1 MSRKVVLLIVM
12 LLLAACASQQ
22 PAVSNNPPSGR
33 WSGDYGPD
41 AVRRESVSVEL
52 RWEGSELAGAVKTGV
67 RTFPLT
73 KASFAPQTG
82 DITLEFDT
90 AGNEGQPVHFVAQGK
105 VEGNVMTGT
114 WSRDEQRGDFRVT
127 REE

>member
-1 MSRKVVLLIVM
+1 MRRAIFLIAI

-22 PAVSNNPPSGR
+22 PAVSNNAPSGR

-41 AVRRESVSVEL
+41 AVRREQVSVEL
-52 RWEGSELAGAVKTGV
+52 RWEGSELTGAVKTGV
-67 RTFPLT
+67 RTFPIT
-73 KASFAPQTG
+73 KASFSPQTG
-82 DITLEFDT
+82 DITLEFGA
-90 AGNEGQPVHFVAQGK
+90 AGSEGQPVHFVAQGK